1 MRDAQTS
8 YQTVYVLNP
17 DEGGIR
23 LELHSN
29 HIKCHAS
36 IFGSLAQTLL
46 YFVFRS
52 CYHYK
57 TCESLVVTGSSNCC
71 E

>member
-8 YQTVYVLNP
+8 YQTVYALNP

-46 YFVFRS
+46 YFVF
-52 CYHYK
+52 
-57 TCESLVVTGSSNCC
+57 
-71 E
+71 